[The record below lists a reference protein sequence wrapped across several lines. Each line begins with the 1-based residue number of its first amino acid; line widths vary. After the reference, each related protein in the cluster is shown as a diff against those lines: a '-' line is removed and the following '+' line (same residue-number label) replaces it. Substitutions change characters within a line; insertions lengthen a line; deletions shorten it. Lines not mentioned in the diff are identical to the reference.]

1 MKGASVNMLQ
11 PGSRLIRFLTAVCD
25 LMILNILL
33 VLSCVTVVFS
43 GDGVVSLYTV
53 TLRMFRGT
61 EDSPG
66 KSFLRALRGNFIP
79 SVPSTLLLLAD
90 VTMIAVLRRVLYA
103 ETLLLSP
110 TVFVLLTIITIFLTA
125 LLSYLFPLTARF
137 NNTFVRHLGNAARL
151 AVANLPVTFLITG
164 VNLFPVILPLL
175 LPQLLG
181 IVAAFWLV
189 AGFSVGA
196 WMNSFYLNRIFSR
209 ME

>member
-1 MKGASVNMLQ
+1 
-11 PGSRLIRFLTAVCD
+11 
-25 LMILNILL
+25 
-33 VLSCVTVVFS
+33 
-43 GDGVVSLYTV
+43 
-53 TLRMFRGT
+53 MFRGT

-110 TVFVLLTIITIFLTA
+110 TVFVFLTIITIFLTA

-164 VNLFPVILPLL
+164 VNLLPVILPLL

-189 AGFSVGA
+189 AGFSAGA

>member
-1 MKGASVNMLQ
+1 MLQ

-61 EDSPG
+61 EYSPG

-175 LPQLLG
+175 FPQMLG

-189 AGFSVGA
+189 VGFSAGA

>member
-1 MKGASVNMLQ
+1 MLQ

-164 VNLFPVILPLL
+164 VNLLPVILPLL

-189 AGFSVGA
+189 VGFSAGA

>member
-1 MKGASVNMLQ
+1 MFL
-11 PGSRLIRFLTAVCD
+11 PGGRLIRFLTAVCD

-33 VLSCVTVVFS
+33 AASCVTVVFS

-90 VTMIAVLRRVLYA
+90 VTMIAVLRQVLYA

-110 TVFVLLTIITIFLTA
+110 TVFVLLTIIAIFLTA

-164 VNLFPVILPLL
+164 VNLLPVILPLL
-175 LPQLLG
+175 FPQMLG

-189 AGFSVGA
+189 VGFSAGA
-196 WMNSFYLNRIFSR
+196 WMNSFYLNRIFAQ

>member
-1 MKGASVNMLQ
+1 MFL
-11 PGSRLIRFLTAVCD
+11 PGGRLIRFLTAVCD

-164 VNLFPVILPLL
+164 VNLLPVILPLL
-175 LPQLLG
+175 FPQMLG

-189 AGFSVGA
+189 VGFSAGA

>member
-1 MKGASVNMLQ
+1 MFL
-11 PGSRLIRFLTAVCD
+11 PGGRLIRFLTAVCD

-33 VLSCVTVVFS
+33 AASCVTVVFS

-164 VNLFPVILPLL
+164 VNLLPVILPLL
-175 LPQLLG
+175 FPQMLG

-189 AGFSVGA
+189 VGFSAGA
-196 WMNSFYLNRIFSR
+196 WMNSFYLNRIFAQ

>member
-1 MKGASVNMLQ
+1 MFL
-11 PGSRLIRFLTAVCD
+11 PGGRLIRFLTAVCD

-43 GDGVVSLYTV
+43 GDGVVSHYTV

-189 AGFSVGA
+189 AGFSVGG
-196 WMNSFYLNRIFSR
+196 WMHSFYLNRIFAQ

>member
-1 MKGASVNMLQ
+1 MFQ

-90 VTMIAVLRRVLYA
+90 VTMIAVLRQVLYA

-110 TVFVLLTIITIFLTA
+110 TVFVLLTIIAIFLTA

-164 VNLFPVILPLL
+164 VNLLPVILPLL
-175 LPQLLG
+175 FPQMLG

-189 AGFSVGA
+189 VGFSAGA
-196 WMNSFYLNRIFSR
+196 WMNSFYLNRIFAQ

>member
-1 MKGASVNMLQ
+1 MFL
-11 PGSRLIRFLTAVCD
+11 PGGRLIRFLTAVCD

-33 VLSCVTVVFS
+33 AASCITVVFS

-90 VTMIAVLRRVLYA
+90 VTMIAVLRQVLYA

-164 VNLFPVILPLL
+164 VNLLPVILPLL
-175 LPQLLG
+175 FPQMLG

-189 AGFSVGA
+189 VGFSAGA
-196 WMNSFYLNRIFSR
+196 WMNSFYLNRIFAQ

>member
-1 MKGASVNMLQ
+1 MFQ

-110 TVFVLLTIITIFLTA
+110 TVFVFLTIITIFLTA

-164 VNLFPVILPLL
+164 VNLLPVILPLL

>member
-1 MKGASVNMLQ
+1 MLQ

-110 TVFVLLTIITIFLTA
+110 TVFVFLTIITIFLTA

-164 VNLFPVILPLL
+164 VNLLPVILPLL
-175 LPQLLG
+175 FPQMLG

-189 AGFSVGA
+189 VGFSAGA

>member
-1 MKGASVNMLQ
+1 MLQ

-90 VTMIAVLRRVLYA
+90 VTMIAVLRQVLYA

-164 VNLFPVILPLL
+164 VNLLPVILPLL
-175 LPQLLG
+175 FPQMLG

-189 AGFSVGA
+189 VGFSAGA
-196 WMNSFYLNRIFSR
+196 WMNSFYLNRIFAQ

>member
-1 MKGASVNMLQ
+1 MFQ

>member
-1 MKGASVNMLQ
+1 MFL
-11 PGSRLIRFLTAVCD
+11 PGGRLIRFLTAVCD

-33 VLSCVTVVFS
+33 AASCVTVFFS

-90 VTMIAVLRRVLYA
+90 VTMIAVLRQVLYA

-164 VNLFPVILPLL
+164 VNLLPVILPLL
-175 LPQLLG
+175 FPQMLG

-189 AGFSVGA
+189 VGFSAGA
-196 WMNSFYLNRIFSR
+196 WMNSFYLNRIFAQ

>member
-1 MKGASVNMLQ
+1 MLQ

>member
-1 MKGASVNMLQ
+1 MFL
-11 PGSRLIRFLTAVCD
+11 PGGRLIRFLTAVCD

-164 VNLFPVILPLL
+164 VNLLPVILPLL
-175 LPQLLG
+175 FPQMLG

-189 AGFSVGA
+189 VGFSAGA

-209 ME
+209 MV

>member
-1 MKGASVNMLQ
+1 MLQ

-90 VTMIAVLRRVLYA
+90 VTMIAVLRQVLYA

-189 AGFSVGA
+189 VGFSAGA
-196 WMNSFYLNRIFSR
+196 WMNSFYLNRIFAQ

>member
-1 MKGASVNMLQ
+1 MFL
-11 PGSRLIRFLTAVCD
+11 PGGRLIRFLTAVCD

-90 VTMIAVLRRVLYA
+90 VTMIAVLRQVLYA

-164 VNLFPVILPLL
+164 VNLLPVILPLL
-175 LPQLLG
+175 FPQMLG

-189 AGFSVGA
+189 VGFSAGA

>member
-1 MKGASVNMLQ
+1 MLQ
-11 PGSRLIRFLTAVCD
+11 PGSRLIRFLTVVCD

-90 VTMIAVLRRVLYA
+90 VTMIAVLRQVLYA

-164 VNLFPVILPLL
+164 VNLLPGHITSAFP
-175 LPQLLG
+175 QMLG

-189 AGFSVGA
+189 VGFSAGA